1 MLTYDI
7 EMTLAGTCLMR
18 APGYR
23 RKDIDVA
30 LRKAVVS
37 AH

>member
-1 MLTYDI
+1 MSV
-7 EMTLAGTCLMR
+7 AGTCLMR

-23 RKDIDVA
+23 RKDVDIA
-30 LRKAVVS
+30 LRRAVVS